1 MSIYS
6 KIKDNYDVFTKS
18 EQRVAKYCLD
28 NYTEVAGNTLSQLAE
43 KAHCGKRRSS
53 VSARKSEMRA
63 IMTLRKN

>member
-28 NYTEVAGNTLSQLAE
+28 NYTEVAGNTFSQLA
-43 KAHCGKRRSS
+43 
-53 VSARKSEMRA
+53 
-63 IMTLRKN
+63 